1 MWAMAAGEAR
11 FPPARVRA
19 GSPGMISTRLN
30 TASEIRMSRGIMIK
44 RRRPMKVASEPPDDP
59 TVGAQPFLM

>member
-1 MWAMAAGEAR
+1 MWAIAAGEAR

-44 RRRPMKVASEPPDDP
+44 QAPADEGGQRTA
-59 TVGAQPFLM
+59 G